1 MVIDFE
7 SESGCWLKM
16 NNIFKYL
23 CLFIASNLLLID
35 CAEAVTLAHVVNVGF
50 VEAGFFLFVCG
61 ILLLFIPKFTKLG
74 IIITLIGDAIV
85 VSRFL
90 FQPEIL
96 KYCEEHGF
104 ESYVAELSNDDLRLY
119 IGLVSIIFI
128 FTLAV
133 LNFLRKYLWFRFWRL
148 LGFYRTEEEEKAS
161 EERKQKKAELKRM
174 NRESEILKKTIGISD
189 VKEGATEEIV
199 ARTVDD
205 VFSYDRDIALDLEKA
220 SSVVQKVDEQRKI

>member
-1 MVIDFE
+1 
-7 SESGCWLKM
+7 M

-50 VEAGFFLFVCG
+50 VEAGFFLFACG

-96 KYCEEHGF
+96 KYCEDHGF
-104 ESYVAELSNDDLRLY
+104 ETYVTELSNDDLRLY

-128 FTLAV
+128 FALAV
-133 LNFLRKYLWFRFWRL
+133 MNFLRKYLWFKFWRL
-148 LGFYRTEEEEKAS
+148 LGFYRTEEEEKAT
-161 EERKQKKAELKRM
+161 EERKQTKAELKRM
-174 NRESEILKKTIGISD
+174 KRDSEMLNKTIGSSD
-189 VKEGATEEIV
+189 AKDGATEEIF
-199 ARTVDD
+199 ARTVND
-205 VFSYDRDIALDLEKA
+205 VFSYDRDISLDLEKA
-220 SSVVQKVDEQRKI
+220 SSIVQKVDGKKKI

>member
-1 MVIDFE
+1 
-7 SESGCWLKM
+7 M

-50 VEAGFFLFVCG
+50 VEAGFFLFACG

-96 KYCEEHGF
+96 KYCEDHGF
-104 ESYVAELSNDDLRLY
+104 ETYVAELSNDDLRLY

-128 FTLAV
+128 FALAV
-133 LNFLRKYLWFRFWRL
+133 MNFLRKYLWFKFWRL
-148 LGFYRTEEEEKAS
+148 LGFYRTEEEEKAT
-161 EERKQKKAELKRM
+161 EERRQTKAELKRM
-174 NRESEILKKTIGISD
+174 KRDSEMLNKTIGSSD
-189 VKEGATEEIV
+189 AKDGATEEIF
-199 ARTVDD
+199 ARTVND
-205 VFSYDRDIALDLEKA
+205 VFSYDRDISFDLEKA
-220 SSVVQKVDEQRKI
+220 SSIVQKVDGKKKI